1 MTLQPFDYVPADS
14 LQAAEALLREHGE
27 GAAVIAGGTDLL
39 GALKDAIHDSPP
51 ELLVGLKPLAELRYV
66 KADAQGVRIGSL
78 TTLADLARHPV
89 IRQTYLLLAEAARSV
104 ASPQIRNVATIAG
117 NLCQE
122 PRCWYYRN
130 PENTFDCLR
139 KGGKTCDA
147 LFAENRFHSIF
158 GGMCVSAAPCVN
170 GCPIHNDIPAYMARI
185 RAGEVHEAVAILL
198 RTNPLPA
205 VTGRVCPHTCESDCN
220 RFGYDEPVSIR
231 DVERFLGDYALEHA
245 SELYRP
251 PAAES
256 GKRVAVVG
264 AGPAGLTAA
273 YFLRQAGHDVTV
285 LDQMPEAGGM
295 LTYSIPAYRMPKDV
309 MAAQVR
315 ALEGMGIRFELG
327 ASLGGEGASLNDLRK
342 RYEALFLATG
352 LWNGKSLKLE
362 KGELLDSGLEFLIA
376 VQTGGSAKPRYV
388 FSGARLAQPQ
398 RVGLQEHPPAERH
411 AGLLRLGQPRS
422 TLNGDKPKVG
432 QRVLVIGGGSVAVD
446 VALTARRLGAT
457 EVTMACLESRETMPA
472 MPEDVEQALEQG
484 ITILPSWGPHRVLEQ
499 DGKLT
504 GMELVR
510 CTAVFDKAGRFAPA
524 FDSTVK
530 TVVAADQILVAI
542 GQAADLSY
550 AEPGLK
556 TERGLL
562 AADKVGATAL
572 PGVFAGG
579 DVTGS
584 SATMVQAMASGQ
596 KAAVS
601 IKAYFARVQPESAR
615 PSHVPLTINTAA
627 LPASQR
633 VHPPRLPVDQRTLL
647 AEDCGALSLDLM
659 GCEATRCANCGCV
672 AVSASDLAPALI
684 ALRAT
689 VKTTRRRLPAESLFT
704 AAENKTTVLE
714 PGELIEEIEVPA
726 PPPGS
731 HQAYHKFRIRNAI
744 DFPIV
749 GLAFCADMRAGR
761 FHDARVV
768 LGAVAPVPLAAREV
782 EALLEGQAP
791 SEALAQEAA
800 SLAVA
805 NAQPLAR
812 NRLKVEVVKAL
823 VRKAI
828 LNAAA

>member
-1 MTLQPFDYVPADS
+1 MTRQPFNYVPADS
-14 LQAAEALLREHGE
+14 LQAAEALLKKHGE

-39 GALKDAIHDSPP
+39 GAFKDAIHDTPP
-51 ELLVGLKPLAELRYV
+51 ELLIGLKPLAALRYV
-66 KADAQGVRIGSL
+66 NADTQGVRIGSL
-78 TTLADLARHPV
+78 TTLADIARHPA
-89 IRQTYLLLAEAARSV
+89 IRKNYSLLAEAARSV
-104 ASPQIRNVATIAG
+104 ASPQIRNVATIGG

-130 PENTFDCLR
+130 PDNTFDCLR

-158 GGMCVSAAPCVN
+158 GGMCVSAAPCVG
-170 GCPIHNDIPAYMARI
+170 GCPIHNDIPGYMTRI
-185 RAGEVHEAVAILL
+185 RAGEIHEAVAILL
-198 RTNPLPA
+198 RTNPLAA
-205 VTGRVCPHTCESDCN
+205 VTGRICPHTCETDCN

-231 DVERFLGDYALEHA
+231 EVERFLGDYALEHA
-245 SELYRP
+245 GDLYRP

-256 GKRVAVVG
+256 GKRVGIVG
-264 AGPAGLTAA
+264 AGPTGLTAA

-295 LTYSIPAYRMPKDV
+295 LTYSIPSYRMPKDV

-327 ASLGGEGASLNDLRK
+327 AALGNDGASLEDLRK
-342 RYEALFLATG
+342 RFEAVFLATG
-352 LWNGKSLKLE
+352 LWNGKSLRLE
-362 KGELLDSGLEFLIA
+362 KGELLDSGLKFLIG
-376 VQTGGSAKPRYV
+376 VQMGGSAKP
-388 FSGARLAQPQ
+388 
-398 RVGLQEHPPAERH
+398 
-411 AGLLRLGQPRS
+411 
-422 TLNGDKPKVG
+422 KVG
-432 QRVLVIGGGSVAVD
+432 KRVLVIGGGSVAVD
-446 VALTARRLGAT
+446 VALTARRLGAS
-457 EVTMACLESRETMPA
+457 EVSMACLESLETMPA
-472 MPEDVEQALEQG
+472 IAEDVEQALEEG
-484 ITILPSWGPHRVLEQ
+484 IAILPSWGPHRVLEQ

-510 CTAVFDKAGRFAPA
+510 CTTVFDKDGRFAPA
-524 FDSTVK
+524 FDAA
-530 TVVAADQILVAI
+530 VASIVTADQVLVAI

-550 AEPGLK
+550 AQPGFK

-562 AADKVGATAL
+562 AADKVTGVTAM

-596 KAAVS
+596 RAAAS
-601 IKAYFARVQPESAR
+601 INAYVAQASSPAGSGG
-615 PSHVPLTINTAA
+615 VPPPGINLAPGGTPGSLAGGDAHPTLIINEAA

-633 VHPPRLPVDQRTLL
+633 AHAPRLPVDQRTLL
-647 AEDCGALSLDLM
+647 AEDCGALSDDLL

-689 VKTTRRRLPAESLFT
+689 VKTTRRRLPAETLFT
-704 AAENKTTVLE
+704 AAESKTTVLE
-714 PGELIEEIEVPA
+714 PDELIEAVEIPA
-726 PPPGS
+726 QPPGS
-731 HQAYHKFRIRNAI
+731 HQAYYKFRIRNAI

-749 GLAFCADMRAGR
+749 SLAFCAEMRDGK

-782 EALLEGQAP
+782 EALLEGKAP

-800 SLAVA
+800 SLAVSQ
-805 NAQPLAR
+805 AQPLAR
-812 NRLKVEVVKAL
+812 NRAKVEVVKAL

>member
-1 MTLQPFDYVPADS
+1 MALQPFEYVPADS
-14 LQAAEALLREHGE
+14 LQAAAALLREHGE
-27 GAAVIAGGTDLL
+27 SAAVIAGGTDLL
-39 GALKDAIHDSPP
+39 GTLKDAIHDTYP
-51 ELLVGLKPLAELRYV
+51 ELLIGLKPLADLRFV
-66 KADAQGVRIGSL
+66 KADAGGVRIGSL

-89 IRQTYLLLAEAARSV
+89 IRQTYSLLAEAARSV
-104 ASPQIRNVATIAG
+104 ASPQIRNVATLAG

-139 KGGKTCDA
+139 KGGQRCDA

-170 GCPIHNDIPAYMARI
+170 GCPIHNDIPAYLAKI
-185 RAGEVHEAVAILL
+185 RAGALAEAVAILL

-220 RFGYDEPVSIR
+220 RFGYDEPVSVR

-245 SELYRP
+245 ADLYRP

-285 LDQMPEAGGM
+285 LDQMAAAGGM

-315 ALEGMGIRFELG
+315 AFEGMGIRFELG
-327 ASLGGEGASLNDLRK
+327 AALGGEGASLQDLRE

-352 LWNGKSLKLE
+352 LWNGKSLRIE
-362 KGELLDSGLEFLIA
+362 KHELLDSGLKFLLG
-376 VQTGGSAKPRYV
+376 VQVGGSARP
-388 FSGARLAQPQ
+388 S
-398 RVGLQEHPPAERH
+398 
-411 AGLLRLGQPRS
+411 
-422 TLNGDKPKVG
+422 VG

-457 EVTMACLESRETMPA
+457 QVSMACLESRDTMPA
-472 MPEDVEQALEQG
+472 IPEDVEQALEEG
-484 ITILPSWGPHRVLEQ
+484 ITILPSWGPQRVLEQ
-499 DGKLT
+499 EGKLT

-510 CTAVFDKAGRFAPA
+510 CTAVFDKGGRFAPT
-524 FDSTVK
+524 FDTAVT
-530 TVVAADQILVAI
+530 TVVAADQVLVAI

-550 AEPGLK
+550 AESGLN

-562 AADKVGATAL
+562 AADKMTGATAL

-584 SATMVQAMASGQ
+584 SATMVQAMASGRR
-596 KAAVS
+596 AAAS
-601 IKAYFARVQPESAR
+601 IDAYFARVQPESAP
-615 PSHVPLTINTAA
+615 PSHVPLVLNEAA

-633 VHPPRLPVDQRTLL
+633 VQAPRLPADQRTLL

-659 GCEATRCANCGCV
+659 EREATRCANCGCV

-689 VKTTRRRLPAESLFT
+689 VKTTQRRLPAEHLFT
-704 AAENKTTVLE
+704 AAESKTTVLE
-714 PGELIEEIEVPA
+714 PGELIEEIEIPV

-731 HQAYHKFRIRNAI
+731 RQAYYKFRIRNAI

-749 GLAFCADMRAGR
+749 GVAFCAEMREGR

-768 LGAVAPVPLAAREV
+768 LGAVAPVPLAARKI
-782 EALLEGQAP
+782 EALLEGRAP

-805 NAQPLAR
+805 DAHPLAR
-812 NRLKVEVVKAL
+812 NQLKVEVVKAL

-828 LNAAA
+828 LNAAS

>member
-1 MTLQPFDYVPADS
+1 MTLQPFQYVPADS

-39 GALKDAIHDSPP
+39 GAFKDAIHDSPP
-51 ELLVGLKPLAELRYV
+51 ELLIGLKPLAALRYV

-78 TTLADLARHPV
+78 TTLADIARHPV
-89 IRQTYLLLAEAARSV
+89 IRHTYSLLAEAARSV

-130 PENTFDCLR
+130 PDNTFDCLR

-170 GCPIHNDIPAYMARI
+170 GCPIHNDIPGYMTKL
-185 RAGEVHEAVAILL
+185 RAGELHEAVAILL

-205 VTGRVCPHTCESDCN
+205 VTGRICPHTCETDCN

-231 DVERFLGDYALEHA
+231 EVERFLGDYALAHA
-245 SELYRP
+245 ADLYRP

-256 GKRVAVVG
+256 GKRVGIMG

-285 LDQMPEAGGM
+285 LDQMPVAGGM

-327 ASLGGEGASLNDLRK
+327 AALGGDGASLDDLRK
-342 RYEALFLATG
+342 RYDALFLATG
-352 LWNGKSLKLE
+352 LWNGKSLRLE
-362 KGELLDSGLEFLIA
+362 KGELLDSGLKFLIG
-376 VQTGGSAKPRYV
+376 VQVGGSARP
-388 FSGARLAQPQ
+388 S
-398 RVGLQEHPPAERH
+398 
-411 AGLLRLGQPRS
+411 
-422 TLNGDKPKVG
+422 VG

-457 EVTMACLESRETMPA
+457 EVSMACLESRETMPA
-472 MPEDVEQALEQG
+472 IPEDVEQAWEEG

-510 CTAVFDKAGRFAPA
+510 CTAVFDKDGRFAPA
-524 FDSTVK
+524 FDAAVTN
-530 TVVAADQILVAI
+530 VVAADQILVAI

-550 AEPGLK
+550 AQPGLK

-562 AADKVGATAL
+562 AADKVTGATSI

-596 KAAVS
+596 RAAAS
-601 IKAYFARVQPESAR
+601 IEAYFARVQPEAAR
-615 PSHVPLTINTAA
+615 PNHVPLIINEAA

-633 VHPPRLPVDQRTLL
+633 AHAPRLPVDQRTLL
-647 AEDCGALSLDLM
+647 AEDCGALSRDLL

-689 VKTTRRRLPAESLFT
+689 VKTTQRRLLAENLFT
-704 AAENKTTVLE
+704 AAESKTTILE
-714 PGELIEEIEVPA
+714 PDELIEEIEIPA

-731 HQAYHKFRIRNAI
+731 HQAYYKFRIRNAI

-749 GLAFCADMRAGR
+749 SLAFCAEMREGR

-768 LGAVAPVPLAAREV
+768 LGAVAPIPLAARKV
-782 EALLEGQAP
+782 EALLEGRAP
-791 SEALAQEAA
+791 SEALAQKAA
-800 SLAVA
+800 SLAVSD
-805 NAQPLAR
+805 AQPLAR
-812 NRLKVEVVKAL
+812 NRLKMEVLKAL

-828 LNAAA
+828 VNAAA

>member
-1 MTLQPFDYVPADS
+1 MTLQPFEYVPADS

-39 GALKDAIHDSPP
+39 GALKDAIHDAPP
-51 ELLVGLKPLAELRYV
+51 ELLIGLKPLADLRYV
-66 KADAQGVRIGSL
+66 NADAQGVRIGSL
-78 TTLADLARHPV
+78 TTLADIARHPV
-89 IRQTYLLLAEAARSV
+89 IRQSYSLLAEAARSV

-130 PENTFDCLR
+130 PDNAFDCLR

-170 GCPIHNDIPAYMARI
+170 GCPIHNDIPAYMAKI
-185 RAGEVHEAVAILL
+185 RAGELPEAVAILL

-231 DVERFLGDYALEHA
+231 DVERFLGDYALAHA
-245 SELYRP
+245 GDLYRP

-264 AGPAGLTAA
+264 AGPTGLTAA

-285 LDQMPEAGGM
+285 LDQRPEAGGM

-309 MAAQVR
+309 MAAQVH

-327 ASLGGEGASLNDLRK
+327 AALGGNGASLHDLQERF
-342 RYEALFLATG
+342 EGLFLATG
-352 LWNGKSLKLE
+352 LWNGKSLRLE
-362 KGELLDSGLEFLIA
+362 KGELLDSGLRFLIG
-376 VQTGGSAKPRYV
+376 VQVGGSA
-388 FSGARLAQPQ
+388 QPS
-398 RVGLQEHPPAERH
+398 VG
-411 AGLLRLGQPRS
+411 
-422 TLNGDKPKVG
+422 K
-432 QRVLVIGGGSVAVD
+432 RVLVIGGGSVAVD

-457 EVTMACLESRETMPA
+457 EVSMACLESRETMPA
-472 MPEDVEQALEQG
+472 IPEDVEQALEEG
-484 ITILPSWGPHRVLEQ
+484 ITLLPSWGPQRILEQ
-499 DGKLT
+499 NGRLT

-510 CTAVFDKAGRFAPA
+510 CTAVFDKSGGFAPA
-524 FDSTVK
+524 FDTKVTTVA
-530 TVVAADQILVAI
+530 AADQILVAI

-550 AEPGLK
+550 AEPWLN

-562 AADKVGATAL
+562 AADKVTGATAM

-579 DVTGS
+579 DATGS
-584 SATMVQAMASGQ
+584 SATVVQAMASGQ
-596 KAAVS
+596 RAAAS
-601 IKAYFARVQPESAR
+601 IDAYFARVQPEPAR
-615 PSHVPLTINTAA
+615 PSHVPLIINEAA

-633 VHPPRLPVDQRTLL
+633 IHAPRLPADQRTLL

-659 GCEATRCANCGCV
+659 EREATRCANCGCV

-689 VKTTRRRLPAESLFT
+689 VKTTQRRLPAEILFT
-704 AAENKTTVLE
+704 AAESKTTVLE
-714 PGELIEEIEVPA
+714 PDELIEEIEIPA
-726 PPPGS
+726 QPPGS

-749 GLAFCADMRAGR
+749 GVAFCAEMREGR

-768 LGAVAPVPLAAREV
+768 LGAVAPVPLAARKV

-800 SLAVA
+800 SLAVGD
-805 NAQPLAR
+805 AQPLAR

-828 LNAAA
+828 LNAAS

>member
-1 MTLQPFDYVPADS
+1 MILQPFEYVPADS
-14 LQAAEALLREHGE
+14 LRAAGTLLREHGK

-39 GALKDAIHDSPP
+39 GTLKDAIHDNPP
-51 ELLVGLKPLAELRYV
+51 ELLIGLKPLAELRYV
-66 KADAQGVRIGSL
+66 NADAQGVRIGSL
-78 TTLADLARHPV
+78 TTLAEIARHPD
-89 IRQTYLLLAEAARSV
+89 IRRTYPLLAEAARSV
-104 ASPQIRNVATIAG
+104 ASPQIRNVATLAG

-130 PENTFDCLR
+130 PDNTFDCLR
-139 KGGKTCDA
+139 KGGPRCDA

-170 GCPIHNDIPAYMARI
+170 GCPIHNDIPAYMAKI
-185 RAGEVHEAVAILL
+185 RAGETREAVAILL

-205 VTGRVCPHTCESDCN
+205 VTGRICPHTCEEACN
-220 RFGYDEPVSIR
+220 RFGYDEPVAIR
-231 DVERFLGDYALEHA
+231 DVERFLGDYALAHA
-245 SELYRP
+245 GDFFRP

-256 GKRVAVVG
+256 GQRVGVVG

-273 YFLRQAGHDVTV
+273 YFLRQAGHEVTV
-285 LDQMPEAGGM
+285 LDRMPEAGGM

-327 ASLGGEGASLNDLRK
+327 AALGGEGASLRDLRE

-352 LWNGKSLKLE
+352 LWNGKSLRIE
-362 KGELLDSGLEFLIA
+362 KAELLDSGLKFLIG
-376 VQTGGSAKPRYV
+376 VQVGG
-388 FSGARLAQPQ
+388 GAPPS
-398 RVGLQEHPPAERH
+398 VG
-411 AGLLRLGQPRS
+411 
-422 TLNGDKPKVG
+422 K
-432 QRVLVIGGGSVAVD
+432 RVLVIGGGSVAVD

-457 EVTMACLESRETMPA
+457 EVSMACLESLETMPA
-472 MPEDVEQALEQG
+472 IPEDIAQAREEG
-484 ITILPSWGPHRVLEQ
+484 INILPSWGPRRVLEQ

-510 CTAVFDKAGRFAPA
+510 CTAVFDKGGRFAPA
-524 FDSTVK
+524 FDATV
-530 TVVAADQILVAI
+530 TTMVAADRILVAI
-542 GQAADLSY
+542 GQAADLAY
-550 AEPGLK
+550 AEPWLNA
-556 TERGLL
+556 ERGLL
-562 AADKVGATAL
+562 VADKVTGATTL

-596 KAAVS
+596 RVAAS
-601 IKAYFARVQPESAR
+601 INAYFARVQPEPAR
-615 PSHVPLTINTAA
+615 PNHVPLTINEAA

-633 VHPPRLPVDQRTLL
+633 VHAPRLPVDQRALR
-647 AEDCGALSLDLM
+647 AEDCGALSPDLTA
-659 GCEATRCANCGCV
+659 CESTRCANCGCV

-689 VKTTRRRLPAESLFT
+689 VKTTRRRLLAEDLFTTAES
-704 AAENKTTVLE
+704 KSTVLE
-714 PGELIEEIEVPA
+714 PDELIEEIEIPA

-731 HQAYHKFRIRNAI
+731 RQAYHKFRIRNAI

-749 GLAFCADMRAGR
+749 GVAFCAEMREGR

-768 LGAVAPVPLAAREV
+768 LGAVAPVPLAARKV

-800 SLAVA
+800 SLAVGD
-805 NAQPLAR
+805 AQPLAH

-828 LNAAA
+828 LNAAT

>member
-1 MTLQPFDYVPADS
+1 MTLQPFEYVRADS
-14 LQAAEALLREHGE
+14 LQAAAALLSEHGE

-39 GALKDAIHDSPP
+39 GALKDAIHDAPP
-51 ELLVGLKPLAELRYV
+51 ELLIGLKPLADLRYV
-66 KADAQGVRIGSL
+66 NADAEGVRIGSL
-78 TTLADLARHPV
+78 TTLADIARHPV
-89 IRQTYLLLAEAARSV
+89 IRQTYSLLAEAARSV

-130 PENTFDCLR
+130 PDNTFDCLR

-170 GCPIHNDIPAYMARI
+170 ACPIYNDIPAYMAKI
-185 RAGEVHEAVAILL
+185 RAGELHKAVAILL

-245 SELYRP
+245 GDLYRP

-327 ASLGGEGASLNDLRK
+327 AALGGGGASLHDLRE
-342 RYEALFLATG
+342 RYEGLFLATG
-352 LWNGKSLKLE
+352 LWNGKSLRLE
-362 KGELLDSGLEFLIA
+362 KGELLDSGLKFLIG
-376 VQTGGSAKPRYV
+376 VQVGGSA
-388 FSGARLAQPQ
+388 QPS
-398 RVGLQEHPPAERH
+398 VGE
-411 AGLLRLGQPRS
+411 
-422 TLNGDKPKVG
+422 
-432 QRVLVIGGGSVAVD
+432 RVLVIGGGSVAVD

-457 EVTMACLESRETMPA
+457 EVSMACLESLETMPA
-472 MPEDVEQALEQG
+472 IPEDVEQALEEG

-499 DGKLT
+499 DGRLT

-510 CTAVFDKAGRFAPA
+510 CTAVFDKGGRFAPA
-524 FDSTVK
+524 FDATVT

-550 AEPGLK
+550 AEPWLN

-562 AADKVGATAL
+562 AAAKVTGATAM

-596 KAAVS
+596 RAAAS
-601 IKAYFARVQPESAR
+601 IDAYFARVQPGPAR
-615 PSHVPLTINTAA
+615 PSHVPLTINAAA

-633 VHPPRLPVDQRTLL
+633 VHAPRLPVDQRTLL

-659 GCEATRCANCGCV
+659 EREATRCANCGCV

-689 VKTTRRRLPAESLFT
+689 VKTTQRRLPAENLFT
-704 AAENKTTVLE
+704 AAERKTTVLE
-714 PGELIEEIEVPA
+714 PDELIEEIEIPA
-726 PPPGS
+726 QPPGS

-749 GLAFCADMRAGR
+749 GVAFCAEMREGR

-800 SLAVA
+800 SLAVSH
-805 NAQPLAR
+805 AQPLAR

>member
-1 MTLQPFDYVPADS
+1 MILEPFEYVPADS
-14 LQAAEALLREHGE
+14 LQAAAALLKERGE
-27 GAAVIAGGTDLL
+27 VAAVIAGGTDLL
-39 GALKDAIHDSPP
+39 GTLKDSIHDASP
-51 ELLVGLKPLAELRYV
+51 ELLIGLKPLADLRYV
-66 KADAQGVRIGSL
+66 KTDAGGVRIGSL
-78 TTLADLARHPV
+78 TTLAEIARHPD
-89 IRQTYLLLAEAARSV
+89 IRRTYPLLAEAARSV
-104 ASPQIRNVATIAG
+104 ASPQIRNVATLAG

-130 PENTFDCLR
+130 PDNTFDCLR

-147 LFAENRFHSIF
+147 LFAENRYHSIF
-158 GGMCVSAAPCVN
+158 GGMCVSAAPCVS

-185 RAGEVHEAVAILL
+185 RAGEIHEAVAILL

-245 SELYRP
+245 TDLYRP
-251 PAAES
+251 PSAES

-273 YFLRQAGHDVTV
+273 YFLRQAGHAVTV
-285 LDQMPEAGGM
+285 LDQMPQAGGM

-327 ASLGGEGASLNDLRK
+327 AALGSDGASLRDLRE

-352 LWNGKSLKLE
+352 LWNGKSLRLE
-362 KGELLDSGLEFLIA
+362 KAELLDSGLKFLIG
-376 VQTGGSAKPRYV
+376 VQVGGGV
-388 FSGARLAQPQ
+388 PQ
-398 RVGLQEHPPAERH
+398 RVGE
-411 AGLLRLGQPRS
+411 
-422 TLNGDKPKVG
+422 
-432 QRVLVIGGGSVAVD
+432 RVLVIGGGSVAVD

-457 EVTMACLESRETMPA
+457 EVSMACLESLETMPA
-472 MPEDVEQALEQG
+472 IPEDIEQAREEG
-484 ITILPSWGPHRVLEQ
+484 ITILPSWGPHRVLER

-510 CTAVFDKAGRFAPA
+510 CTAVFDKSGRFAPA
-524 FDSTVK
+524 FDSAVT
-530 TVVAADQILVAI
+530 TMVAADQILVAI
-542 GQAADLSY
+542 GQAANLSY
-550 AEPGLK
+550 AEPWLNA
-556 TERGLL
+556 ERGLL
-562 AADKVGATAL
+562 VADKVTGATPL

-596 KAAVS
+596 RAAAS
-601 IKAYFARVQPESAR
+601 IAAYFANAQPEPAR
-615 PSHVPLTINTAA
+615 PSHVPLNINSAA

-633 VHPPRLPVDQRTLL
+633 VHAPRLPVDQRTLL
-647 AEDCGALSLDLM
+647 AEDAGALPLDLM
-659 GCEATRCANCGCV
+659 EHEATRCANCGCV

-684 ALRAT
+684 ALRAI
-689 VKTTRRRLPAESLFT
+689 VKTTRRRLPAASLFT
-704 AAENKTTVLE
+704 AAENGTTVLE
-714 PGELIEEIEVPA
+714 PDELIEEIEIPA

-731 HQAYHKFRIRNAI
+731 RQAYHKFRIRNAI

-749 GLAFCADMRAGR
+749 GVAFCAEMREGR

-782 EALLEGQAP
+782 EAHLEGQAP
-791 SEALAQEAA
+791 SEALAQTAA

-805 NAQPLAR
+805 AAQPLAR
-812 NRLKVEVVKAL
+812 NQLKVQVVKSL

-828 LNAAA
+828 LNAAV

>member
-1 MTLQPFDYVPADS
+1 
-14 LQAAEALLREHGE
+14 
-27 GAAVIAGGTDLL
+27 
-39 GALKDAIHDSPP
+39 
-51 ELLVGLKPLAELRYV
+51 
-66 KADAQGVRIGSL
+66 VRIGSL
-78 TTLADLARHPV
+78 TTLADIARHPV
-89 IRQTYLLLAEAARSV
+89 LRKTYSLIAEAARSV

-130 PENTFDCLR
+130 PDNTFDCLR

-158 GGMCVSAAPCVN
+158 GGMCVSAAPCVG
-170 GCPIHNDIPAYMARI
+170 GCPIHNDIPGYMAKI
-185 RAGEVHEAVAILL
+185 RAGDVHEAVAILL

-205 VTGRVCPHTCESDCN
+205 VTGRICPHTCETDCN

-245 SELYRP
+245 ADLYRP

-256 GKRVAVVG
+256 GKRVGIVG
-264 AGPAGLTAA
+264 AGPTGLTAA

-327 ASLGGEGASLNDLRK
+327 AALGGDGASLQDLKK
-342 RYEALFLATG
+342 RYEGLFLATG
-352 LWNGKSLKLE
+352 LWNGKSLRLE
-362 KGELLDSGLEFLIA
+362 KGELLDSGLKFLIG
-376 VQTGGSAKPRYV
+376 VQVGGSA
-388 FSGARLAQPQ
+388 Q
-398 RVGLQEHPPAERH
+398 
-411 AGLLRLGQPRS
+411 
-422 TLNGDKPKVG
+422 PKVG
-432 QRVLVIGGGSVAVD
+432 KRVLVIGGGSVAVD

-457 EVTMACLESRETMPA
+457 EVSMACLESLETMPA
-472 MPEDVEQALEQG
+472 IAEDVEQALEEG

-510 CTAVFDKAGRFAPA
+510 CTTVFDKDGRFAPA
-524 FDSTVK
+524 FDAAVTSRVT
-530 TVVAADQILVAI
+530 ADQVLVAI

-550 AEPGLK
+550 AQPGFK
-556 TERGLL
+556 TESGLL
-562 AADKVGATAL
+562 AADKVTGVTAM

-596 KAAVS
+596 RAAAS
-601 IKAYFARVQPESAR
+601 INAYVAQASSPAGSGG
-615 PSHVPLTINTAA
+615 VPPPGINLSLGGTPGSLAGGDAHPTLIINEAA
-627 LPASQR
+627 LPASR
-633 VHPPRLPVDQRTLL
+633 RAHAPRLPVDQRTLL
-647 AEDCGALSLDLM
+647 AEDCGALSDDLL

-689 VKTTRRRLPAESLFT
+689 VKTTQRRLPAETLFT
-704 AAENKTTVLE
+704 AAESKTTVLE
-714 PGELIEEIEVPA
+714 PDELIEAIEIPA
-726 PPPGS
+726 QPPGS
-731 HQAYHKFRIRNAI
+731 HQAYYKFRIRNAI

-749 GLAFCADMRAGR
+749 GLAFYAEMRDGK

-782 EALLEGQAP
+782 EALLEGKAP
-791 SEALAQEAA
+791 SEALAEEAA
-800 SLAVA
+800 SLAVRK
-805 NAQPLAR
+805 AQPLAR
-812 NRLKVEVVKAL
+812 NRAKVEVVKAL